1 MRTHGE
7 HSAWW
12 PNGCQTNFRELIF
25 DSALC
30 EINLHKLATH
40 HFLKQIHTHTHGH
53 MLLGRGGCGGGCSV
67 PTVRS
72 PSPNKNSTA
81 TASVWCERLREP
93 GMRRCS
99 VDSRSEETRLEIFN
113 LYLDKGKPSEKT
125 KANSEHTCY
134 TWSQVH
140 IQYIIYS
147 HVCCTYQSLPVKLAP
162 QRQWCTWTFV
172 RVRTF
177 M

>member
-1 MRTHGE
+1 MVTKWLSDQLQRTYFWF
-7 HSAWW
+7 SSVWDKFT
-12 PNGCQTNFRELIF
+12 QTGNASFPKT
-25 DSALC
+25 
-30 EINLHKLATH
+30 NT
-40 HFLKQIHTHTHGH
+40 HTHTRAHAPGK
-53 MLLGRGGCGGGCSV
+53 RRVWGGCSV

-113 LYLDKGKPSEKT
+113 LFLDKGKPSEKT